1 MRASAALIVAAGEA
15 FEAAVAQ
22 GGEGLTP
29 ARRTEVAAAIY
40 AAKVHA
46 SRTAL
51 QVTSQIFELMGA
63 RATSNRYGFDRFW
76 RNIRTHTLHD
86 PVVYKAREVGNFA
99 LNGTITP
106 TPLYT

>member
-22 GGEGLTP
+22 GEGLT
-29 ARRTEVAAAIY
+29 AGRRTEVAAAIY